1 MASEALQ
8 QNRTLEGRLATGG
21 PSDALISIA
30 GLGKH
35 FAGEIALHDVDMEIR
50 RGEVHGLVG
59 ANGAGKSTLIR
70 CLAGVT
76 VPDHGTIAVAGA
88 ELRAGSPQAA
98 EKAGLA
104 FIHQELNLVPHFNAI
119 ENILLGAPKVTRLG
133 MIDWKRSSV
142 SARAAAKRVGI
153 KFSLEKRVSELSTAE
168 RWLVM
173 ISKAL
178 VRKASMIAMDEPTAS
193 LSNAETEQLFSI
205 VRDLAADGVA
215 ILYVSHR
222 LDEVLDLC
230 DRITVFRDGHV
241 VARAT
246 RGDLDKRGLIR
257 AIVGHDIKA
266 GETRRMT
273 HIDRT
278 GTPLFSARRL
288 RRGSAVRDIS
298 FDVFRGEI
306 LALGGLVGSGRTEV
320 ARLAFGVD
328 QPEAGHM
335 ELDGKALTID
345 TESTAIKAGIALV
358 SEERR
363 SQGLM
368 PDHSVGFN
376 INVASLGNLRI
387 TPGLPFLSFG
397 RMQERAE
404 KLVKQLTIKTPSIAS
419 RIAELSGGNQQ
430 KAMIARWLGP
440 NIRLLIL
447 DEPSRGVDIGAREE
461 IHDVIRELAAKGV
474 GIIVISSDVEELAIL
489 ADRVVV
495 LHEGKVAGELV
506 GKDIKEARI
515 IALSYLE
522 GAEMEGET
530 T

>member
-1 MASEALQ
+1 MASEAYH
-8 QNRTLEGRLATGG
+8 QNRIQEGRLASGES
-21 PSDALISIA
+21 PYSLISIR
-30 GLGKH
+30 GLSKH
-35 FAGEIALHDVDMEIR
+35 FAGEVALKDVDMDIR

-76 VPDHGTIAVAGA
+76 VPDHGTITIRGE
-88 ELRAGSPQAA
+88 ELKHGSPQAA

-119 ENILLGAPKVTRLG
+119 QNILLGAPKITRLG

-153 KFSLEKRVSELSTAE
+153 KFSLERPVSELSIAE

-178 VRKASMIAMDEPTAS
+178 VREASMIAMDEPTAS

-230 DRITVFRDGHV
+230 DRITVFRDGQV

-257 AIVGHDIKA
+257 AIVGHDIKS
-266 GETRRMT
+266 GEGRRLAK
-273 HIDRT
+273 IDRT
-278 GTPLFSARRL
+278 GTPLFSARNL
-288 RRGSAVRDIS
+288 KRGNAVRNVS
-298 FDVFRGEI
+298 FDVHKGEI

-328 QPEAGHM
+328 PLQEGHFEM
-335 ELDGKALTID
+335 GGTKLDLAS
-345 TESTAIKAGIALV
+345 ESAAIKAGIALV

-368 PDHSVGFN
+368 PDQSVGFN
-376 INVASLGNLRI
+376 INVASLSNLRVV
-387 TPGLPFLSFG
+387 PNFPFLSFAKMRG
-397 RMQERAE
+397 RAE
-404 KLVKQLTIKTPSIAS
+404 NLVRQLSIKTPGIGN
-419 RIAELSGGNQQ
+419 RIIELSGGNQQ

-461 IHDVIRELAAKGV
+461 IHDVIRDLAQKGV

-495 LHEGKVAGELV
+495 LHEGKVAGELI
-506 GKDIKEARI
+506 GNDITEARI

-522 GAEMEGET
+522 GAEMEGERT
-530 T
+530 